1 MQAIDNL
8 TRLRGV
14 VLRCSPHPTRDG
26 WHLLTLQ
33 VEETEP
39 VAGKADLLEHYRGSQ
54 IEVSVRSALLSE
66 GIDCTGARIDLR
78 AKMTPDGALAEAHPD
93 PAHFKLED
101 LPRR

>member
-1 MQAIDNL
+1 MLAIDNL

-14 VLRCSPHPTRDG
+14 VLTCSPHPTRDG

-33 VEETEP
+33 VDETEP
-39 VAGKADLLEHYRGSQ
+39 VTGKADLLSRHLGSQ
-54 IEVSVRSALLSE
+54 IEVSVRSALLPE
-66 GIDCTGARIDLR
+66 GIDCTGARIDVR
-78 AKMTPDGALAEAHPD
+78 AKMTPDGALVEPHPD